1 MTAAREHTDLATP
14 PSRPVRQALLG
25 LLVVLTGAAA
35 AGWPAGA
42 ASSPQGTPPA
52 GTAARRLPDGPTLK
66 VSPEEI
72 NLGKVR
78 LGKRVRA
85 VFTITN
91 AGNRP
96 LTFTGS
102 PYIEV
107 KSGCCPPVMMLEAWV
122 LKPGERTT
130 LSMEF
135 TMTGNRKG
143 PYDFRVHLPTNDP
156 AQPDRTVTV
165 LSNWIP

>member
-1 MTAAREHTDLATP
+1 LTVCLA
-14 PSRPVRQALLG
+14 
-25 LLVVLTGAAA
+25 GAAV
-35 AGWPAGA
+35 AGWPASAPA
-42 ASSPQGTPPA
+42 ASAQGTPAA
-52 GTAARRLPDGPTLK
+52 GTAVRRPPDGPSLK

-96 LTFTGS
+96 LTFTRS

-107 KSGCCPPVMMLEAWV
+107 RSGCCPPVTMLEAWV

-135 TMTGNRKG
+135 AMTGNRRG
-143 PYDFRVHLPTNDP
+143 PYDYRVHLPTNDP
-156 AQPDRTVTV
+156 VQPDRTVTV